1 MLIEKDSK
9 ILDISSNYNKQNI
22 PKEYN
27 INSNFFNDWIV
38 VDDIES
44 KDGPSN
50 YLLKEDKG
58 SFSIIQNS
66 GIYTTNSH
74 NLASSLIMKAYEFN
88 NIYAN
93 INFSTSTSGIINI
106 MFKYKDFNNY
116 ISLELKRNNNEG
128 EIKLIKKNLGKIQ
141 IIKSFECSDILLFFK
156 KCVGF
161 ETENANNLEIFNINK
176 DILIMFN
183 SNIIYRVKEE
193 DISDFNPSFL
203 AISITN
209 QNNITFH
216 KIMIKE
222 MSIEDFL
229 QYQGLLQKG
238 HQIKHRTEIQEV
250 KESKKKTPITKTT
263 PTHKKENT
271 KTEKDLPSK
280 LKYNPKTNKFEP
292 DSQTNNLP
300 ILRKNFANPTKSI
313 TQFKRMKPKPLKI
326 RINNKPKNFVIPK
339 TSKFDDLLSSPFP
352 IKNIPVIENKPKYTQ
367 DEVKKLCLTFDKQEY
382 VCNYISSIII
392 KNNID
397 LEQSKVDTL
406 NLIIHQN
413 CIQQMRNEIV
423 CNHILL
429 KLKPVKLIVYLV
441 AD

>member
-9 ILDISSNYNKQNI
+9 ILDISTSFNKQNL

-58 SFSIIQNS
+58 LYSIVQNS

-74 NLASSLIMKAYEFN
+74 NLASSIIMKANEFN
-88 NIYAN
+88 NIYSN
-93 INFSTSTSGIINI
+93 IIFSTSTSGIINI

-116 ISLELKRNNNEG
+116 IALELKRNNNEG
-128 EIKLIKKNLGKIQ
+128 EIKLIKKYLGKVQ
-141 IIKSFECSDILLFFK
+141 IVKSFECSDILLFFK

-183 SNIIYRVKEE
+183 SNIIYRGKEE

-209 QNNITFH
+209 QNNITFQ

-229 QYQGLLQKG
+229 QYQGLIQKG
-238 HQIKHRTEIQEV
+238 HQVKHRTEIQAVQEKRSNIPDIHV
-250 KESKKKTPITKTT
+250 
-263 PTHKKENT
+263 THKDIEEIK
-271 KTEKDLPSK
+271 KTEKGTPSR

-292 DSQTNNLP
+292 VSESNPPPLMKKDFAITSKSLP
-300 ILRKNFANPTKSI
+300 
-313 TQFKRMKPKPLKI
+313 QYKRMKPKPLKI
-326 RINNKPKNFVIPK
+326 RINNKPKSFIIPK
-339 TSKFDDLLSSPFP
+339 TSKLDDLLSSPFP

-367 DEVKKLCLTFDKQEY
+367 EEVKRLCLSFDKQEY

-397 LEQSKVDTL
+397 LEKSKVDTL
-406 NLIIHQN
+406 NHIIHQN

-429 KLKPVKLIVYLV
+429 KLKPVNFIAYLV
-441 AD
+441 AG